1 MTTCATGAT
10 GESPV
15 AQKKKMNPCATGATG
30 ESPVATGEKRYHF
43 VQQVKQVNHLL
54 HRRKKEMTT
63 CATGATGESP
73 VAQKKKDDTLCNR
86 YNR

>member
-30 ESPVATGEKRYHF
+30 ESPVATGEKR
-43 VQQVKQVNHLL
+43 
-54 HRRKKEMTT
+54 
-63 CATGATGESP
+63 
-73 VAQKKKDDTLCNR
+73 
-86 YNR
+86 